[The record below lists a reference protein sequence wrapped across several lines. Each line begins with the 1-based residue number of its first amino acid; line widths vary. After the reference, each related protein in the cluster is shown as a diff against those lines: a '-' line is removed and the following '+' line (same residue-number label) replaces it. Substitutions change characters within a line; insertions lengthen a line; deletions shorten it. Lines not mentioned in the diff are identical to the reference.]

1 MACASRA
8 VASSRAK
15 NFWRKGTTSPFLSFD
30 PAQSVQLRL
39 HHLFYLFT
47 LLLDLS
53 DRGANA
59 DGRHVDDIR
68 GATEEGKALPFGDD
82 EKWQRQGGRIDAAG
96 VKRRKSRVRS
106 SHIDECVV
114 ARFEACAP

>member
-1 MACASRA
+1 MRFQSGRFVESEKLLEERYDLAL
-8 VASSRAK
+8 
-15 NFWRKGTTSPFLSFD
+15 LSFD

-96 VKRRKSRVRS
+96 VKPE
-106 SHIDECVV
+106 ILC
-114 ARFEACAP
+114 PILPY